1 MDDIKGLACQQLWSW
16 SDCSYKEFSYKE
28 LAKTRDALGDGD
40 LVDSFN
46 ERLKDIDEAV
56 KALNGVEKLIREFDM
71 DVIYALDSDAACVL
85 AKQIFY
91 SYRLLLKEVRKKM
104 IDSFEEAGL
113 KIDGDLMRKDWHLTE
128 LLDDQLSML
137 DIK

>member
-1 MDDIKGLACQQLWSW
+1 MENIEGCAYQQLWSW
-16 SDCSYKEFSYKE
+16 SDYSYKE
-28 LAKTRDALGDGD
+28 LAKTRDALGDSD
-40 LVDSFN
+40 LADSFN

-56 KALNGVEKLIREFDM
+56 KALNGLEKLIREFDM
-71 DVIYALDSDAACVL
+71 DMIYALDSDVVDVL

-104 IDSFEEAGL
+104 IDSFEDAGL
-113 KIDGDLMRKDWHLTE
+113 KIDGELMRKDWRLTE
-128 LLDDQLSML
+128 LLDGYSSLL

>member
-1 MDDIKGLACQQLWSW
+1 MKNIEGCAYQQLWSW
-16 SDCSYKEFSYKE
+16 SDYSYKE
-28 LAKTRDALGDGD
+28 LAKTRDALGIDD
-40 LVDSFN
+40 LADSFN
-46 ERLKDIDEAV
+46 ERLEGVDEAV

-85 AKQIFY
+85 AKQILY
-91 SYRLLLKEVRKKM
+91 SYRLLLKEVRKKI

-113 KIDGDLMRKDWHLTE
+113 KIDGDLMQKDWRLTE

-137 DIK
+137 DVI

>member
-1 MDDIKGLACQQLWSW
+1 MKNIEGCAYQRLWSW
-16 SDCSYKEFSYKE
+16 SDYSYKE

-40 LVDSFN
+40 LLDSFN

-71 DVIYALDSDAACVL
+71 DVIYALDSDASYVL
-85 AKQIFY
+85 AKQMLY

-104 IDSFEEAGL
+104 IDSFEDAGL
-113 KIDGDLMRKDWHLTE
+113 KIDGDFMRKDRDLTE
-128 LLDDQLSML
+128 LLDGASSLL
-137 DIK
+137 DVI

>member
-1 MDDIKGLACQQLWSW
+1 MEENIEGRAYQQLWSW
-16 SDCSYKEFSYKE
+16 SDYSYKE

-40 LVDSFN
+40 LADSFN

-56 KALNGVEKLIREFDM
+56 KALNGVEKLILGFDM
-71 DVIYALDSDAACVL
+71 DVIFALDSDASYVL
-85 AKQIFY
+85 AKQTLY
-91 SYRLLLKEVRKKM
+91 SYRLLLNEVCKKM
-104 IDSFEEAGL
+104 IDSFEDAGL
-113 KIDGDLMRKDWHLTE
+113 KIDGDLMQKDWHLTE

>member
-16 SDCSYKEFSYKE
+16 SDYSYKE

-40 LVDSFN
+40 LGDSFN

-56 KALNGVEKLIREFDM
+56 KALNGVEKLIREFDI
-71 DVIYALDSDAACVL
+71 DVIYALDSDAADVL
-85 AKQIFY
+85 VKQIFY
-91 SYRLLLKEVRKKM
+91 SYRLLLKEVRKK
-104 IDSFEEAGL
+104 IVSSFEEAGL
-113 KIDGDLMRKDWHLTE
+113 KIDGDLMRKDWDLTE
-128 LLDDQLSML
+128 LLDGYSSLL

>member
-1 MDDIKGLACQQLWSW
+1 MEIEGCAYQQLWSW
-16 SDCSYKEFSYKE
+16 SDYSYKE

-40 LVDSFN
+40 LADSFN

-71 DVIYALDSDAACVL
+71 DMIYVLDSDVSYVL

-91 SYRLLLKEVRKKM
+91 SYRLLLKEARKK
-104 IDSFEEAGL
+104 IIESFEDAGL
-113 KIDGDLMRKDWHLTE
+113 KIDGDLMRKDWDLTE
-128 LLDDQLSML
+128 LLDGYLSLL

>member
-16 SDCSYKEFSYKE
+16 SDCSYKE
-28 LAKTRDALGDGD
+28 LAETRDALGDGD
-40 LVDSFN
+40 LADSFN

-71 DVIYALDSDAACVL
+71 DVIYALDSDVADVL
-85 AKQIFY
+85 AKQILY
-91 SYRLLLKEVRKKM
+91 SYRLLLKEARKK
-104 IDSFEEAGL
+104 IVSSFEEAGL
-113 KIDGDLMRKDWHLTE
+113 KINGDLMRKDWDLTE
-128 LLDDQLSML
+128 LLDGYSSLL

>member
-1 MDDIKGLACQQLWSW
+1 MSDIKGRAYQQLWSW
-16 SDCSYKEFSYKE
+16 SDYSYKE

-71 DVIYALDSDAACVL
+71 DVIYALGSDASYVL
-85 AKQIFY
+85 AKQMLY

-104 IDSFEEAGL
+104 IDSFEDAGL
-113 KIDGDLMRKDWHLTE
+113 KIDGELMQKDWRLTE

-137 DIK
+137 DIPG

>member
-1 MDDIKGLACQQLWSW
+1 MKILKGVPINNCGLWS
-16 SDCSYKEFSYKE
+16 DYSYKE

-40 LVDSFN
+40 LADFFN

-71 DVIYALDSDAACVL
+71 DVIYALDSDASYVL

-91 SYRLLLKEVRKKM
+91 SYRLLLKEARKK
-104 IDSFEEAGL
+104 IVSSFEEASL
-113 KIDGDLMRKDWHLTE
+113 KIDGDLMRKDWDLTE
-128 LLDDQLSML
+128 LLDGASLLL

>member
-1 MDDIKGLACQQLWSW
+1 MENIEGRAYQQLWSW
-16 SDCSYKEFSYKE
+16 SDYSYNE

-40 LVDSFN
+40 LGDSFN

-71 DVIYALDSDAACVL
+71 NMIYALDSDAADVL
-85 AKQIFY
+85 AKQILY
-91 SYRLLLKEVRKKM
+91 SYCLLLKEVRKK
-104 IDSFEEAGL
+104 IIESFEDAGL
-113 KIDGDLMRKDWHLTE
+113 KIDGELMQKDWHLTE

>member
-1 MDDIKGLACQQLWSW
+1 MSDIKGRAYQQLWSW
-16 SDCSYKEFSYKE
+16 SDYSYKE
-28 LAKTRDALGDGD
+28 LAETRDALGIDD
-40 LVDSFN
+40 LADSFN
-46 ERLKDIDEAV
+46 ERLMDIDEAV

-91 SYRLLLKEVRKKM
+91 SYRLLLKEVRKK
-104 IDSFEEAGL
+104 IVSSFEEAGL
-113 KIDGDLMRKDWHLTE
+113 KIDGDLMRKDWGLTE
-128 LLDDQLSML
+128 LLDGYSSLL